1 MLNLLNV
8 PLLTIGSVVLVSL
21 ISLAGVFTLF
31 WREEELKP
39 FLFVLVSFSTGAL
52 FGDVFIHL
60 FPEAVVT
67 GFTSDT
73 AFWILSGI
81 LLFFILEK
89 FIHWRHCHTPQEH
102 RHIHPFAITNLIG
115 DGIHN
120 FIDGMIIAGSYLVS
134 LPVGLA
140 TTLAVAL
147 HEIPQEIG
155 DFGILLQGGFPKKK
169 ALWLNFISAAT
180 AILGAVIVLFLGAN
194 LSLTAFLIPFAIG
207 GFLYIAGADLIP
219 ELHKE
224 TNPTNSLIQLFGFLA
239 GIFIMYL
246 LTFLE

>member
-1 MLNLLNV
+1 MFSISLATL
-8 PLLTIGSVVLVSL
+8 GSVILVSL
-21 ISLAGVFTLF
+21 ISLVGIFTIL
-31 WREEELKP
+31 WKEEELKP
-39 FLFVLVSFSTGAL
+39 FLFVLVSFSAGAL

-60 FPEAVVT
+60 LPEAISRQGLEPV
-67 GFTSDT
+67 T
-73 AFWILSGI
+73 AFWILGGI
-81 LLFFILEK
+81 LTFLILEK
-89 FIHWRHCHTPQEH
+89 FIHWRHCHLPEDH
-102 RHIHPFAITNLIG
+102 RHAQPFAITNLVG
-115 DGIHN
+115 DGVHN

-134 LPVGLA
+134 LPVGFA

-155 DFGILLQGGFPKKK
+155 DFGILLHGGFQKKK

-180 AILGAVIVLFLGAN
+180 AILGAIIILFIGKGSDA
-194 LSLTAFLIPFAIG
+194 LTLYLIPFTVG

-224 TNPTNSLIQLFGFLA
+224 TNPTNSLIQIFSFLA

-246 LTFLE
+246 LIFLE

>member
-1 MLNLLNV
+1 MFE
-8 PLLTIGSVVLVSL
+8 TILATLGSVVVVSL
-21 ISLAGVFTLF
+21 ISFVGVFTLL

-39 FLFVLVSFSTGAL
+39 FLFVLVSFSAGAL
-52 FGDVFIHL
+52 FGDVFLHL
-60 FPEAVVT
+60 FPETVSDG
-67 GFTSDT
+67 GFTPGS
-73 AFWILSGI
+73 AFWVLAGI
-81 LLFFILEK
+81 LLFFVLEK
-89 FIHWRHCHTPQEH
+89 FIHWRHCHIPQEH
-102 RHIHPFAITNLIG
+102 RHIHPFAITNLVG

-134 LPVGLA
+134 LPVGFA
-140 TTLAVAL
+140 TTIAVAL

-155 DFGILLQGGFPKKK
+155 DFGILLQGGIRQKK
-169 ALWLNFISAAT
+169 ALWLNFISAT
-180 AILGAVIVLFLGAN
+180 TSILGAVIVLILGTEH
-194 LSLTAFLIPFAIG
+194 SLGIFIIPFTIG

-224 TNPTNSLIQLFGFLA
+224 TNPTNSLIQLFSFMA